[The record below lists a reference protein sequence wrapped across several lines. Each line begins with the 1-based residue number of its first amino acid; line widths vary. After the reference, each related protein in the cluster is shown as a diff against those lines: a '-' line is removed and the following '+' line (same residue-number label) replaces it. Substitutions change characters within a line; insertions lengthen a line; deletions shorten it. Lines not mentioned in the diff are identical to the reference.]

1 MTLADTPISRLESLL
16 TDSSMTRYVDT
27 VVMRTADGFRAASAT
42 GAVDFCEATDGS
54 IEILAES
61 GDHPLRNQALDQG
74 IGTEAEVAVEGV
86 SLGELATPL
95 AYESVVQYFDAEHAP
110 DAAVMWSPQQ
120 MFHDCV
126 GNHGSLGGI
135 QARAP
140 FIAAGPG
147 IRPRGIVPEHLRTVD
162 VAPTIAALLGI
173 PAGDGVDGRGRARS
187 GVRLAMQDGDEIT
200 ELLDP
205 DERPDHVVVF
215 LWDGVNPNA
224 LHDAVDRGE
233 APGIASL
240 IERGTSY
247 RHGCIS
253 ALPTATLA
261 NHTTQCTGVFPGRSG
276 VLHNTW
282 YDRDRGVHVDLLDY
296 HQMIRARE
304 HLAPGVETI
313 HEALKRHEPEAFT
326 ATTYEY
332 GDRGADYS
340 TYAQMTTNGPIPTL
354 SDADRRLH
362 RTEDFMG
369 VKEFRN
375 ASIYDAHSRNEAL
388 HVWRGEFGSLPR
400 YSWFTFNLTD
410 ACGHAG
416 GPHSEILHA
425 AIRDTDARMRD
436 VLAEIEAAGKLDRT
450 AVIVLADHGMQRFAI
465 AEPFDLAGALRDAG
479 INAILNDDQ
488 YVYLR

>member
-1 MTLADTPISRLESLL
+1 VTLADTPISRLESFL

-27 VVMRTADGFRAASAT
+27 VVMRTDDGFRAASAD
-42 GAVDFCEATDGS
+42 GAVDFREAPDGS

-74 IGTEAEVAVEGV
+74 IGTEAEIAGRGGVPSANSPRPSRTNRSCSTSTPSTHPTPPSCGRPSRCSTTVSGTTARSAVSRPGRR
-86 SLGELATPL
+86 SSRP
-95 AYESVVQYFDAEHAP
+95 
-110 DAAVMWSPQQ
+110 
-120 MFHDCV
+120 
-126 GNHGSLGGI
+126 
-135 QARAP
+135 
-140 FIAAGPG
+140 GPG
-147 IRPRGIVPEHLRTVD
+147 SGPAASCPSICAPSMSRRRSQRSSAFRPAMGL
-162 VAPTIAALLGI
+162 
-173 PAGDGVDGRGRARS
+173 DGRGRVRS
-187 GVRLAMQDGDEIT
+187 GARLAMQDGDEIT

-282 YDRDRGVHVDLLDY
+282 YDRNRGVHVDLLDY
-296 HQMIRARE
+296 HQMIRARD

-375 ASIYDAHSRNEAL
+375 ASIYDAHSRNELCMSGGASSE
-388 HVWRGEFGSLPR
+388 RSPATAGSRSTSP
-400 YSWFTFNLTD
+400 TP
-410 ACGHAG
+410 AG
-416 GPHSEILHA
+416 TPEGRIRRSFVA
-425 AIRDTDARMRD
+425 AIRDT
-436 VLAEIEAAGKLDRT
+436 
-450 AVIVLADHGMQRFAI
+450 
-465 AEPFDLAGALRDAG
+465 
-479 INAILNDDQ
+479 
-488 YVYLR
+488 

>member
-1 MTLADTPISRLESLL
+1 MTLDEAPIARLESFL
-16 TDSSMTRYVDT
+16 TDSSMTPHIDS
-27 VVMRTADGFRAASAT
+27 VVMRTTDGFRAASAR
-42 GAVDFCEATDGS
+42 GAVDFREADDGTA
-54 IEILAES
+54 EILSTS
-61 GDHPLRNQALDQG
+61 GEHPLRNQALDQG
-74 IGTEAEVAVEGV
+74 IGTEAEIAVE
-86 SLGELATPL
+86 SAPLGELATPL
-95 AYESVVQYFDAEHAP
+95 AYESIFQYFDAEHAP

-120 MFHDCV
+120 MFHDCI

-147 IRPRGIVPEHLRTVD
+147 VRARGIVPEHLRTVD

-173 PAGDGVDGRGRARS
+173 PQRDGVDGRGRPRS
-187 GVRLAMQDGDEIT
+187 GVRMAMQDGDEIT
-200 ELLDP
+200 ELLDA
-205 DERPDHVVVF
+205 DERPEHVVVF
-215 LWDGVNPNA
+215 LWDGVNPNE

-233 APGIASL
+233 APNVAAL

-261 NHTTQCTGVFPGRSG
+261 NHTTQCTGVHPGHSG

-282 YDRDRGVHVDLLDY
+282 YDRGRGSHVDLLDFP
-296 HQMIRARE
+296 QMIRARD
-304 HLAPGVETI
+304 HLAPGVQTI
-313 HEALKRHEPEAFT
+313 HEALKQHEPSAFT

-340 TYAQMTTNGPIPTL
+340 TYVQMATNGPIPTL
-354 SDADRRLH
+354 TDADRRKH

-369 VKEFRN
+369 IKEFRN
-375 ASIYDAHSRNEAL
+375 ASIYDAHSRNEAC
-388 HVWRGEFGSLPR
+388 HVWRGEFGALPR

-410 ACGHAG
+410 ASGHAG
-416 GPHSEILHA
+416 GPHSDVLQA
-425 AIRDTDARMRD
+425 AIRDTDARMGD
-436 VLAEIEAAGKLDRT
+436 VIAEIDLAGKLDRT
-450 AVIVLADHGMQRFAI
+450 AIIVLADHGMHRFDV
-465 AEPFDLAGALRDAG
+465 AEPFDLAAAIRSAG
-479 INAILNDDQ
+479 IDAVLNDDQ